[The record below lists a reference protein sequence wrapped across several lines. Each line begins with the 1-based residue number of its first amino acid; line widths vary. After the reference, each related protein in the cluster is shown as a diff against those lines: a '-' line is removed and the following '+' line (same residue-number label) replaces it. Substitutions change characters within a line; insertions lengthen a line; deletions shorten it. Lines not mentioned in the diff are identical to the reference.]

1 MTLIQ
6 ITKIKIIQLV
16 IIYQVEKLIIFFLIK
31 GKIKKQKKSKS
42 KYTE

>member
-16 IIYQVEKLIIFFLIK
+16 IIYQVEKLIILFLIK
-31 GKIKKQKKSKS
+31 SKIKKQKKSKS

>member
-31 GKIKKQKKSKS
+31 SKIKKTTKK
-42 KYTE
+42 